1 MNMFRVLCA
10 ALCTLAAGT
19 AAAQNGLVAPDDTP
33 WPRWQLRAQWL
44 GAPGL
49 WHDVPSTS
57 GLRIVGDYYLLG
69 LRSASGE
76 FAGGLR
82 ATSAL
87 TFARGAAPADR
98 AGAGL
103 AWPPRAVLPAPSAET
118 AWGAL
123 PYVGVG
129 FTGVWP
135 RVGWGVTAD
144 LGWGGHGSG
153 LRWKAAGADGSA
165 YDDVVRELRL
175 APTLQLGVT
184 YSF

>member
-1 MNMFRVLCA
+1 MNVFRVLCA
-10 ALCTLAAGT
+10 TLCALTAGT
-19 AAAQNGLVAPDDTP
+19 AVAQNGLVAPDDTP

-49 WHDVPSTS
+49 WHDAPSSS
-57 GLRIVGDYYLLG
+57 GLRVVGDYYLFG
-69 LRSASGE
+69 MRSASGE

-87 TFARGAAPADR
+87 TFAWPSDR

-103 AWPPRAVLPAPSAET
+103 AWPPRAALPGPNAET

-153 LRWKAAGADGSA
+153 LRWKATGPDGSA